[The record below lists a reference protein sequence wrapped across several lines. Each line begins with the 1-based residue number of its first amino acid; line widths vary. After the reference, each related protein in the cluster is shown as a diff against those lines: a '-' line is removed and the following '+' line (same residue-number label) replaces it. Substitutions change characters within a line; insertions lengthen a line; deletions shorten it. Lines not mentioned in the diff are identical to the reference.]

1 MPIVRVY
8 QCAECNHRLE
18 VTLSAEQWDD
28 PPPDCPNC
36 AMVTQQ
42 EFRPVAIRGHQA
54 RIRDAANKF
63 TEDVIGNDYKV
74 GDINRDH
81 HRGSTPKT
89 RYKDANPQT
98 DSSWGIAN
106 EALQA
111 AVSAGRETRMKYG
124 SGLYILQQNLKS
136 GAEPD
141 LIAASKRRSPRIW

>member
-8 QCAECNHRLE
+8 QCEQCNHRLE

-36 AMVTQQ
+36 AQVTQQ
-42 EFRPVAIRGHQA
+42 DFRPFAIGGSVAGK
-54 RIRDAANKF
+54 ANKL
-63 TEDVIGNDYKV
+63 TEDIIENDYKV
-74 GDINRDH
+74 ANIHRDRH
-81 HRGSTPKT
+81 EGAAPKT

-111 AVSAGRETRMKYG
+111 AVSAGRETRMRYG
-124 SGLYILQQNLKS
+124 SGLDILQQNLKS
-136 GAEPD
+136 GVEPD